1 MNNRIKTGIRGLD
14 EIIGGGFFQGDFV
27 LLAGD
32 AGSGKTI
39 FCSQYI
45 CYGAKNGENGII
57 ATFEEDRET
66 LIRNMESLGL
76 GIKELEENKKIK
88 ILDLEAFK
96 GAGLQANLEFI
107 VYNVK
112 AFGAKRL
119 VIDSINAFCAA

>member
-96 GAGLQANLEFI
+96 GVRSSSKFRIYSL
-107 VYNVK
+107 
-112 AFGAKRL
+112 
-119 VIDSINAFCAA
+119 